1 MMPTSI
7 LRRVCI
13 RLRFIARDRRANTAV
28 EFALAAP
35 AIFLFMFGIIELGY
49 ALWMQNALD
58 YSTAAA
64 ARCAS
69 LNGSACSGNVTG
81 YAASESGASLDATAF
96 FYACRSGSTDSC
108 ASKTV
113 TCGCQVTGSH
123 TIALHIPWENALS
136 VNLSSQACIAPP
148 PKANCAS

>member
-1 MMPTSI
+1 MMSLSI
-7 LRRVCI
+7 FGHVGA
-13 RLRFIARDRRANTAV
+13 RLRVLASDRQANTAV

-35 AIFLFMFGIIELGY
+35 AIFLFMFGIIEVGY

-69 LNGSACSGNVTG
+69 LNGSSCSGNVTS

-96 FYACRSGSTDSC
+96 SYACRSSDSC
-108 ASKTV
+108 ANKTV
-113 TCGCQVTGSH
+113 TCGCQVTGNH

-136 VNLSSQACIAPP
+136 VNLSSQACLAPP